1 MKEYCE
7 NPCCENQSVKEVPV
21 SVEKTSDQARA
32 LCAACDEAY
41 TWGVQQGKSV
51 SKGLKI
57 DPPPEEDGR
66 EPLYRVVYAIDV
78 NAADAHQ
85 AAKYAYEIMSDA
97 DSRQPVL
104 QVIDSKG
111 NGTEVDLS
119 EDDAS
124 LEDSAKTANYGAAAQ
139 YLADHG
145 HEIFTGRMTG
155 GLWNGRC
162 LRACIMSSKQGDK
175 AAYEF
180 LIEFGDQLASSLS
193 ADQQGQWQV
202 IKERAAGLLKEG
214 RKNTSGI

>member
-1 MKEYCE
+1 MEKFCQNPLCE
-7 NPCCENQSVKEVPV
+7 SRAVKEVPV
-21 SVEKTSDQARA
+21 SVEKPSDQIRA

-51 SKGLKI
+51 SKGLKV
-57 DPPPEEDGR
+57 DPPPEEDGQ

-85 AAKYAYEIMSDA
+85 AAECAYEIMSDP
-97 DSRQPVL
+97 DSMRPVL

-111 NGTEVDLS
+111 HGTEVDLS
-119 EDDAS
+119 EDHAS
-124 LEDSAKTANYGAAAQ
+124 LEDSVKTANYDAAAQ

-145 HEIFTGRMTG
+145 RQIFTGPMIG

-162 LRACIMSSKQGDK
+162 LDAYAMSLKQGDK

-180 LIEFGDQLASSLS
+180 LLKFGDQYASGLS

-214 RKNTSGI
+214 RENTSGI